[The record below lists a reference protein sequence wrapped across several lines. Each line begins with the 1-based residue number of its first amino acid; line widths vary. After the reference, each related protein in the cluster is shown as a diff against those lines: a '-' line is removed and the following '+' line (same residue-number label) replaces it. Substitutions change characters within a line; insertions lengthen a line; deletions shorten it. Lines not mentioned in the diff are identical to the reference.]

1 MEEKEIIKYNGNF
14 KNIAKKIVI
23 ITLVLT
29 IACFFIFGIRE
40 YLFDIALDKRK
51 NEANKLETIYE
62 EKKNIKEE
70 KYNIYLKDKS
80 DKSYKI
86 YEEAS
91 KEAEQ
96 AYDNYVDKK
105 YEKIDLPYN
114 IYNNDNFEYAGFG
127 FMAITILT
135 IIFYWY
141 ISKMEITVTNT
152 RVYGKK
158 AFGKRVDLPLDTISA
173 VGTSFLKGIDIG
185 TSSGRIHFKGIMNNN
200 EIHTEISK
208 LLNNRQSQK
217 QEKVNNNTNTTEELK
232 QYKELLDSGIITQEE
247 FEAKKKQLLGL

>member
-80 DKSYKI
+80 DKSY
-86 YEEAS
+86 
-91 KEAEQ
+91 
-96 AYDNYVDKK
+96 KK